1 MIYNNL
7 FLFSGVAE
15 LPSERDTH
23 KPHSPAVTIYYVRNA
38 GLRTVRVVLD
48 VVVGGG
54 TLDWGQRQNSLCLLH
69 FIFHLPPNKVSF
81 GVGSFVNTN
90 KSSLYFGFQIHFG
103 VGSHASSQ
111 INPYSPSF
119 HFALQKIFSVVSSQL
134 SHIYWRDLKML
145 SVPQVCEQSMLF
157 FLSTKT
163 IAN

>member
-54 TLDWGQRQNSLCLLH
+54 TLD
-69 FIFHLPPNKVSF
+69 
-81 GVGSFVNTN
+81 
-90 KSSLYFGFQIHFG
+90 
-103 VGSHASSQ
+103 
-111 INPYSPSF
+111 
-119 HFALQKIFSVVSSQL
+119 
-134 SHIYWRDLKML
+134 
-145 SVPQVCEQSMLF
+145 
-157 FLSTKT
+157 
-163 IAN
+163 